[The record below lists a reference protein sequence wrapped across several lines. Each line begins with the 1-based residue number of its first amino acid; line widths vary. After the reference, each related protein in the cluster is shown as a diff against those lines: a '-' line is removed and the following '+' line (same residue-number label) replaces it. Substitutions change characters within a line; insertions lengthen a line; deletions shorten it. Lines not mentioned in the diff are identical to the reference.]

1 MNIAVVGTGYVGLVS
16 GTCFADTGVNV
27 TCVDVDSKKIERLE
41 QGDIPI
47 YEPGLDELVMKN
59 VKAGRLKFTTSL
71 ADIINEQDI
80 VFSAVGTPPDEDGS
94 ADLRYV
100 LQVAKTIGENLNKY
114 LVVVTKSTVPV
125 GTARKVKAA
134 IQAELDRRGV
144 DVKFDVA
151 SNPEFL
157 KEGNA
162 IKDFM
167 SPDRVVVGVESERAQ
182 KMLTR
187 LYKPFLLNN
196 FRVIFMDIPSAEMTK
211 YAANSML
218 ATRISFMNDIANLCE
233 RVGADVSMVRAGIG
247 SDTRIGRKFLYA
259 GCGYGG
265 SCFPKDVK
273 ALIKTADDS
282 GYSMEVLKA
291 VERVNERQKSVLF
304 DKLVKAFG
312 GLQALEGKRIALWGL
327 SFKPETDDMR
337 ESTALVMIDRLL
349 AAGCRLRVYDPVAM
363 DECRRRMALKAAAG
377 EEERRRV
384 ERIVYAKDMYDATL
398 DTDALLLLTEWKEF
412 RLPSWDV
419 IGKAMA
425 GRLVIDGRNIFD
437 ADELE
442 EAGFE
447 YHCIG
452 R

>member
-1 MNIAVVGTGYVGLVS
+1 MNIAIVGTGYVGLVS

-27 TCVDVDSKKIERLE
+27 TCVDVDAAKIERLQKGE
-41 QGDIPI
+41 IPI
-47 YEPGLDELVMKN
+47 YEPGLDELVKKN
-59 VKAGRLKFTTSL
+59 VAAGRLKFTTDL
-71 ADIINEQDI
+71 ASVLNEQEI

-94 ADLRYV
+94 ADLKYV
-100 LQVAKTIGENLNKY
+100 LQVARTIGQNINKY

-125 GTARKVKAA
+125 GTAKKVRQA
-134 IQAELDRRGV
+134 IEEELQKRGV
-144 DVKFDVA
+144 DVPFDVA

-167 SPDRVVVGVESERAQ
+167 SPDRVVVGVESEKA
-182 KMLTR
+182 KKALTR
-187 LYKPFLLNN
+187 LYKPFLINN

-218 ATRISFMNDIANLCE
+218 ATRISFMNDIATLCE
-233 RVGADVSMVRAGIG
+233 RGGADVNMVRAGIG

-273 ALIKTADDS
+273 ALIQTADQN

-291 VERVNERQKSVLF
+291 VERVNEKQKGVLF
-304 DKLVKAFG
+304 EKLQKAFNG
-312 GLQALEGKRIALWGL
+312 QSLEGKTIAMWGL

-337 ESTALVMIDRLL
+337 ESTALVMISKLL
-349 AAGCRLRVYDPVAM
+349 EAGCNIRAYDPIAM
-363 DECRRRMALKAAAG
+363 NECK
-377 EEERRRV
+377 RRV
-384 ERIVYAKDMYDATL
+384 GDKITYCRDMYDAVL
-398 DTDALLLLTEWKEF
+398 DADALLLLTEWKEF
-412 RLPSWDV
+412 RLPTWGV
-419 IGKAMA
+419 IKKAM
-425 GRLVIDGRNIFD
+425 RRPLVIDGRNIFD
-437 ADELE
+437 IEELDENE
-442 EAGFE
+442 FE

-452 R
+452 K